1 MKAFSHFR
9 LVRFASLSAASAL
22 VLTAVSPAMAQ
33 VGDATG
39 IADPSR
45 AGEQIMQPELAPRV
59 EPNVEVKE
67 VPAQGA
73 PAGAEKINFELKGI
87 NLDGVSAYKKN
98 DLEKIYAGKIGKT
111 ISLADVYKIANEI
124 TLKYRNDGYILT
136 QVVVPP
142 QTIDGGSVRLQV
154 VEGYV
159 DAVRIT
165 KQDPGMPVDIAN
177 IEGYA
182 NRISTGGPLNVR
194 DLERQLLIINDLPG
208 VTARSILS
216 PSATTPGAA
225 DLDIVLDYDPV
236 DGLLSIDN
244 FGSRYLGDIQ
254 VGAAATLN
262 SMLGQNEA
270 ISAQIAMAPQS
281 WYELAYGSVGYEQPV
296 GSLGTKVH
304 FNASATDTEPG
315 YDLKEFDVRGRSYLL
330 NVGATHPFIRSRSE
344 NLTGRLNFDWRRVK
358 SSNNVEDTRRDRI
371 SALRLGGRYEFI
383 DLIAGPAANMF
394 DVELSKGLNILG
406 ANEEGDDNMTRA
418 AGDPQFTKLE
428 AEIQR
433 LQRVTGSVNLLL
445 AARGQVASDAL
456 LSSEEFAVGGVGLFG
471 RGFDPSEITGDEG
484 IAGKVELQWKE
495 PVKIDTSF
503 LQTYQLYGFYDIGKV
518 WNKDATTSSQK
529 DDSLASVGAG
539 VRFELPYEVD
549 GGFAI
554 AFPLTREPQTAGD
567 YDPKFYFNLSKR
579 F

>member
-1 MKAFSHFR
+1 MRTLRSNSFIR
-9 LVRFASLSAASAL
+9 LVG
-22 VLTAVSPAMAQ
+22 LTAVSTLVLMPAAMAQ
-33 VGDATG
+33 VSDATG

-45 AGEQIMQPELAPRV
+45 AGEQIMQPELT
-59 EPNVEVKE
+59 PNVSPDVEVRQAP
-67 VPAQGA
+67 VPGA
-73 PAGAEKINFELKGI
+73 PAGADKVTFVLEDIQ
-87 NLDGVSAYKKN
+87 LDGVSTYNKDALKVV
-98 DLEKIYAGKIGKT
+98 YADKVGKT
-111 ISLADVYKIANEI
+111 ISLADVYGVANDI

-142 QTIDGGSVRLQV
+142 QTIDGGTVRLQV

-159 DAVRIT
+159 ANVRIS
-165 KQDPGMPVDIAN
+165 KQNDMPVNVAN

-182 NRISTGGPLNVR
+182 KRINTGGPLNVR

-216 PSATTPGAA
+216 PSPNTPGAA

-236 DGLLSIDN
+236 DGLVSLDN

-254 VGAAATLN
+254 VGAATTLN

-281 WYELAYGSVGYEQPV
+281 WYELAYGTIGYEQPV
-296 GSLGTKVH
+296 GPFGTKVH

-315 YDLKEFDVRGRSYLL
+315 YDLKQFEVKGRSYLL
-330 NVGATHPFIRSRSE
+330 NFGATHPFIRSRSE
-344 NLTGRLNFDWRRVK
+344 NLTGRVNLDWRRVK
-358 SSNNVEDTRRDRI
+358 SSNNIEDTRRDRI
-371 SALRLGGRYEFI
+371 TALRFGGRYEFI
-383 DLIAGPAANMF
+383 DMLVGPAANMF
-394 DVELSKGLNILG
+394 DMELSKGLKILG
-406 ANEEGDDNMTRA
+406 ANEEDDPNMTRSEA
-418 AGDPQFTKLE
+418 DPQATKLE

-433 LQRVTGSVNLLL
+433 LQRVTSSVNVLL
-445 AARGQVASDAL
+445 AARGQLASHAL

-484 IAGKVELQWKE
+484 IAGKVELQWKD
-495 PVKIDTSF
+495 PVKLETSAIDS
-503 LQTYQLYGFYDIGKV
+503 YQLYGFYDIGKV
-518 WNKDATTSSQK
+518 WNMDATTSSQK
-529 DDSLASVGAG
+529 SDSLASVGAG
-539 VRFELPYEVD
+539 VRVDLPYDLD
-549 GGFAI
+549 GGFAV